1 MQLLKQSTAA
11 TIKLGPFVDDADGKT
26 AETELTISQA
36 DIRLSKNGGNIAQ
49 SNNSAGA
56 THDELGYYDVPLD
69 ATDTGTLGR
78 LDVIVSESGALPCR
92 QSFMVVPANVYD
104 SLVGGSDSLKTK
116 LVQQHTPNGGKIW
129 YVNASASGDGTGYN
143 PTDAFT
149 TIAAGEAAMSD
160 FDTLV
165 IAAGTYTEQVTFD
178 KDNTTIIG
186 AGGTATE
193 IKIDAAASSGNYQA
207 LRIRGDNVTAIGIYA
222 NSQKVATSGVGID
235 IDGTTGVTIDSCVG
249 YGPADGLYGANS
261 KNAVIRNSRF
271 TSSYDGGNMI
281 DAQQFLIENCLFETD
296 GSWTTSNQNTRGL
309 IATANATSINDA
321 VTSGTIRNTDF
332 VSRKSQT
339 TTNGKDVV
347 GLAVSGAGVKVENC
361 RVVCECDQA
370 GFTGEM
376 FGITAGY
383 HNLTETITF
392 PGVVNV
398 TGTTI
403 ELTNAGSA
411 TPYGLK
417 TFDAASHLYYSDVR
431 FSGIDTSDGGAIVET
446 ALKPTSAGRT
456 LDVTDTGEAG
466 IDLGNV
472 GNAGSTLDLSGTT
485 ISSSQVVASVTGNVG
500 GTINGLTSTAVG
512 HIWNALTSA
521 LTTGSS
527 IGKLLVDMLNAT
539 VGSRLA
545 ADNYTTP
552 PSTSAI
558 VAAVEASTPAA
569 TFFDN
574 QPGGGGGGDPSDWSS
589 IKSTI
594 TTNLDAKVSTRSSH
608 SVTDIRNDIERE
620 GGALLQTQ
628 SYASS
633 GATSAGVAQ
642 TNTNTLTSRLTS
654 DRAGYLDKLNISG
667 NVASSAEISA
677 INQSASRRVMLVNIQ
692 QFERPESGSVAFE
705 IEARTYD
712 GDGAATNADST
723 PTLTATG
730 STSGSLAANLGTAT
744 NPATGVYRWAYT
756 VASNATLE
764 QIRFDLS
771 ATIASSTFTISS
783 YAFVCD
789 FVATTFTAA
798 DRSALNALPSAADV
812 ATAVAGS
819 TPAATF
825 FDNQPSGGDP
835 DGWSTV
841 AAIINNLGLMID
853 DSTPESPAFTEGALA
868 EAPSGGGGEAD
879 TRDLDEVQHVW
890 ILKRAGDG
898 MWESTKE
905 STLYLTPG
913 TEGVDNFRA
922 GFDCNIPSLCP
933 NGTVLSSMGD
943 SPEITSEDASV
954 AKLGIGPNG
963 TRMPMLAKVELDVD
977 PNADAGEFW
986 VKVQVS
992 NRLGGGPFTVRGRV
1006 VFQEAPED

>member
-1 MQLLKQSTAA
+1 MSNEFKFFAPEYIGQTVYALVL
-11 TIKLGPFVDDADGKT
+11 DADGKAWNGSAFAT
-26 AETELTISQA
+26 LTTT
-36 DIRLSKNGGNIAQ
+36 Q
-49 SNNSAGA
+49 S
-56 THDELGYYDVPLD
+56 DFDV
-69 ATDTGTLGR
+69 
-78 LDVIVSESGALPCR
+78 
-92 QSFMVVPANVYD
+92 
-104 SLVGGSDSLKTK
+104 
-116 LVQQHTPNGGKIW
+116 
-129 YVNASASGDGTGYN
+129 
-143 PTDAFT
+143 
-149 TIAAGEAAMSD
+149 AMSD
-160 FDTLV
+160 SGSVGLFLANMVNTGT
-165 IAAGTYTEQVTFD
+165 AGERNVYFFLQ
-178 KDNTTIIG
+178 
-186 AGGTATE
+186 AGGSPANTDLNIGIMRGYWDGTSFLREVKVDNLDASISSRNATTPPTTSAIASQVRTE
-193 IKIDAAASSGNYQA
+193 LGTELGRIDAS
-207 LRIRGDNVTAIGIYA
+207 
-222 NSQKVATSGVGID
+222 
-235 IDGTTGVTIDSCVG
+235 
-249 YGPADGLYGANS
+249 
-261 KNAVIRNSRF
+261 
-271 TSSYDGGNMI
+271 
-281 DAQQFLIENCLFETD
+281 
-296 GSWTTSNQNTRGL
+296 
-309 IATANATSINDA
+309 
-321 VTSGTIRNTDF
+321 
-332 VSRKSQT
+332 
-339 TTNGKDVV
+339 
-347 GLAVSGAGVKVENC
+347 
-361 RVVCECDQA
+361 
-370 GFTGEM
+370 
-376 FGITAGY
+376 
-383 HNLTETITF
+383 
-392 PGVVNV
+392 
-398 TGTTI
+398 
-403 ELTNAGSA
+403 
-411 TPYGLK
+411 
-417 TFDAASHLYYSDVR
+417 
-431 FSGIDTSDGGAIVET
+431 
-446 ALKPTSAGRT
+446 
-456 LDVTDTGEAG
+456 
-466 IDLGNV
+466 
-472 GNAGSTLDLSGTT
+472 
-485 ISSSQVVASVTGNVG
+485 ISSR
-500 GTINGLTSTAVG
+500 
-512 HIWNALTSA
+512 NA
-521 LTTGSS
+521 
-527 IGKLLVDMLNAT
+527 
-539 VGSRLA
+539 
-545 ADNYTTP
+545 TTP

-608 SVTDIRNDIERE
+608 SVTDIRNDIERAD
-620 GGALLQTQ
+620 GALLQTQ